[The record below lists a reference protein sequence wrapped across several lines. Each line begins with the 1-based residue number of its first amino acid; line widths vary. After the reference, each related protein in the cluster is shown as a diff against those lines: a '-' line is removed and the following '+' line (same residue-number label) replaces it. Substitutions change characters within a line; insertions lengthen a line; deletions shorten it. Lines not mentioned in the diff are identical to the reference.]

1 MTHQLAGKH
10 ILIVEDDPII
20 SENLAFEFAA
30 EGAEVIGPVATVHS
44 ALRAIKNTDL
54 DAATLDIKLMEK
66 MTFQVADVLA
76 ARHIPFVFWTGY
88 ACRDVVPA
96 RHAKVS
102 CLEKPATPYDVCRAL
117 EKLIAKRSM
126 N

>member
-1 MTHQLAGKH
+1 M
-10 ILIVEDDPII
+10 
-20 SENLAFEFAA
+20 
-30 EGAEVIGPVATVHS
+30 
-44 ALRAIKNTDL
+44 NTDL
-54 DAATLDIKLMEK
+54 DAATLDIKLMEN
-66 MTFQVADVLA
+66 FQVADVLA

-88 ACRDVVPA
+88 ACGDVIPA

-117 EKLIAKRSM
+117 EKLLAERSM

>member
-1 MTHQLAGKH
+1 
-10 ILIVEDDPII
+10 
-20 SENLAFEFAA
+20 
-30 EGAEVIGPVATVHS
+30 VATVRS
-44 ALRAIKNTDL
+44 ALRTIMNTDL

-76 ARHIPFVFWTGY
+76 ARHIPFVFWTRY
-88 ACRDVVPA
+88 ACGDVIPA

-102 CLEKPATPYDVCRAL
+102 CLEKPATPYDVCRAF
-117 EKLIAKRSM
+117 EKLLAERSM